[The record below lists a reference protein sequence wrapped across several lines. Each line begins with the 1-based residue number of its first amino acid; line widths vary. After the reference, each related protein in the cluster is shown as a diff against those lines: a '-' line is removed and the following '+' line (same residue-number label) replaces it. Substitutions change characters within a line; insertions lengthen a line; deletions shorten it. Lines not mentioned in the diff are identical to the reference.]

1 VEGKRGRPDG
11 PPQGLMRRTSGRG
24 TGADD
29 LRAFRERLFG
39 CLVQRADA
47 LFKLR
52 DAVLAASN
60 ARDHGLIGQ
69 SYSPEC
75 VEEEFRELRL

>member
-1 VEGKRGRPDG
+1 M
-11 PPQGLMRRTSGRG
+11 MRRTSGRG

-69 SYSPEC
+69 SYSPEEC

>member
-1 VEGKRGRPDG
+1 
-11 PPQGLMRRTSGRG
+11 LMRRTSGG

-39 CLVQRADA
+39 CLVQRTDA
-47 LFKLR
+47 LFELR